1 MLAIASAFFFVGVP
15 QGQSAGELITKVPQD
30 ATAKTL
36 AGKTVSIADYKGKL
50 VFMNIWRVDCIACL
64 MEIPILN
71 KLQEDYS
78 SQDFTVIGVAVDR
91 EKNRQVGDIV
101 KKANIRYP
109 VWLAHGQPLIKYVDV
124 QYTPFLIVL
133 GPEGEVIGTLVGA
146 FPDYTSA
153 VSIMNQARDIM
164 KKAKAAKSP

>member
-1 MLAIASAFFFVGVP
+1 MLAIASAFLVGVP
-15 QGQSAGELITKVPQD
+15 QGQSAGEPITKIPDD

-50 VFMNIWRVDCIACL
+50 VFMNIWRIDCIACL

-78 SQDFTVIGVAVDR
+78 SQGFTVIGVDVDR
-91 EKNRQVGDIV
+91 EKNKQVEDIV
-101 KKANIRYP
+101 KQAKIRYP
-109 VWLAHGQPLIKYVDV
+109 VWLAHGQPLNKYVDV
-124 QYTPFLIVL
+124 QYTPFLVVL
-133 GPEGEVIGTLVGA
+133 GPEGEVIGTLLGA
-146 FPDYTSA
+146 FPDYAAA

-164 KKAKAAKSP
+164 KKGKVAKSP